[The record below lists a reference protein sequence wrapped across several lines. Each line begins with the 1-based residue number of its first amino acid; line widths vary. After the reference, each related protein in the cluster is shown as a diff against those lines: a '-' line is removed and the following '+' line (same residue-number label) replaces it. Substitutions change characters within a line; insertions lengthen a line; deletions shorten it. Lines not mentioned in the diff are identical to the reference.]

1 MAACTRTAGSFN
13 IARRTQRR
21 SLPEIQKPMTASSF
35 LGSSAYSQQ
44 TYGQQTQTLSA
55 MQFSRIP
62 ALSDGLRPGLRGER
76 SQNMSCNFRKV
87 QVDKLRE
94 NIVKTF
100 QEVARNSAF
109 TGFFFT

>member
-1 MAACTRTAGSFN
+1 
-13 IARRTQRR
+13 
-21 SLPEIQKPMTASSF
+21 MTASSF

-44 TYGQQTQTLSA
+44 AYSQQAQTLSA

-62 ALSDGLRPGLRGER
+62 ALSDGLRPGLRDQR

-94 NIVKTF
+94 NIIQTF

-109 TGFFFT
+109 TGLFLRRPTEFQMT